1 MQKLN
6 TSTFQHFNA
15 STSAAPLQL
24 AESLRHKKNFV
35 WLDSLI
41 PQASSTPQEKG
52 LSLLAAEPDLIIEG
66 GPHDWPLLEKE
77 LEKRFQEFSTNHETP
92 TTNCHRKAM
101 AGAAIGFFRYD
112 GSFRFGFYKKVYRH
126 LATEK
131 KCEWL
136 TPLPQLE
143 IQQSA
148 SHKKIK
154 SLDFKYNMT
163 REDFC
168 DIVKQAQHEIA
179 LGNIYQICLAHR
191 LQASCQED
199 PWPLYLSLRQHSP
212 APFAAYLQ
220 LSPTSRIRDG
230 EEIIL
235 SSSPECFLKIDDKH
249 ILTRPIKGTR
259 PRGKT
264 AAEDAE
270 QAALLQASSK
280 ENAELVMITDLERN
294 DLGRVCNYGSVITS
308 QLLHLERY
316 PQVFHLVS
324 TIEGQLRQEISH
336 VEAVAAC
343 FPGGSISGAPKKK
356 AMEIIQRLEP
366 VPRELFTGAIGY
378 FGFDGK
384 SQFNIA
390 IRTLHL
396 RNGIAQ
402 FHVGAGI
409 TSDSIPE
416 QEWEETLH
424 KAAGILTA
432 TQALKTIEE

>member
-1 MQKLN
+1 MKHL
-6 TSTFQHFNA
+6 S
-15 STSAAPLQL
+15 PVQL
-24 AESLRHKKNFV
+24 AESLRHKKDFV
-35 WLDSLI
+35 WLDSLM
-41 PQASSTPQEKG
+41 PQASSAPKEQG
-52 LSLLAAEPDLIIEG
+52 LSLLAAEPDFIIEG

-77 LEKRFQEFSTNHETP
+77 LENRLQKFSTNYQP
-92 TTNCHRKAM
+92 ATTNNSCE

-112 GSFRFGFYKKVYRH
+112 GSFRFGFYEKVYRH
-126 LATEK
+126 VATK
-131 KCEWL
+131 KKSEWL

-143 IQQSA
+143 IQQSVP
-148 SHKKIK
+148 HKKIK
-154 SLDFKYNMT
+154 PLDFKCDMT
-163 REDFC
+163 RDEFC
-168 DIVKQAQHEIA
+168 AIVKQAQHEIA

-191 LQASCQED
+191 LHAPCQED

-220 LSPTSRIRDG
+220 CG

-270 QAALLQASSK
+270 QATLLQSSPK

-294 DLGRVCNYGSVITS
+294 DLGRVCDYGSVITS

-324 TIEGQLRQEISH
+324 TIEGQLRREISH
-336 VEAVAAC
+336 VEAVTAC

-356 AMEIIQRLEP
+356 AMEIIQQLES

-378 FGFDGK
+378 FGFDRK

-396 RNGIAQ
+396 RNGAAQ

-424 KAAGILTA
+424 KASGILGA
-432 TQALKTIEE
+432 TQALQHR